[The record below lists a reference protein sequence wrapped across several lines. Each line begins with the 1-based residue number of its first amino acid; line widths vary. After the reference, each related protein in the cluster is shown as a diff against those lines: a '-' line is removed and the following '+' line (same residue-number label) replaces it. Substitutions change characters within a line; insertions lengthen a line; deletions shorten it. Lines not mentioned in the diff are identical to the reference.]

1 MDENLSNDNVTEGL
15 GQETLAQQE
24 NMLPQSQVN
33 KIVMRESEKAAQKAR
48 RDAELHYQQQLEAM
62 NTQRQIQQNDNLSQT
77 GTRDVDVNAIYQ
89 QIQEKL
95 NSDMAQRQQEAHI
108 NEVARNYLQKME
120 QGRQSY
126 GSDFDSAMESFDP
139 AAFPQLIY
147 LVSGMDG
154 AADIMFDLAKNPMK
168 LAAIDRLA
176 EKNPRAAQAEL
187 AKLAGSIASN
197 RDAQSQ
203 AANQGT
209 APPLDHLTPTRAAGS
224 NGKPTIS
231 DLRGQNWLR
240 G

>member
-1 MDENLSNDNVTEGL
+1 MEENLSGEVISNGDG
-15 GQETLAQQE
+15 TLAQQE

-33 KIVMRESEKAAQKAR
+33 KIVMRESEKAALKAR
-48 RDAELHYQQQLEAM
+48 REVEEQYQQKLEAM
-62 NTQRQIQQNDNLSQT
+62 NTQRQIQQNDNLANT
-77 GTRDVDVNAIYQ
+77 GTRDIDVNALYQ
-89 QIQEKL
+89 QFQERL
-95 NSDMAQRQQEAHI
+95 NADMARQQNEAHI

-126 GSDFDSAMESFDP
+126 GSEFDSAMQTFDP

-197 RDAQSQ
+197 REAQQEAST
-203 AANQGT
+203 QGT
-209 APPLDHLTPTRAAGS
+209 AQPLDHLTPTRNAGS
-224 NGKPTIS
+224 NGKPSIS
-231 DLRGQNWLR
+231 DLRSQSWLR